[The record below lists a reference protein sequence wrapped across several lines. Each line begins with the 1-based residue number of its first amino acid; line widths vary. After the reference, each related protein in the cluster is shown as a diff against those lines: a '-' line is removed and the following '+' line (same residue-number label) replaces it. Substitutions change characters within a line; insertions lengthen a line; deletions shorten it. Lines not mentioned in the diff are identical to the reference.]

1 MSHLTKN
8 TKKTILMGALSILL
22 LSACHDNASSDK
34 TPYEGG
40 TAAVRLDI
48 GDIEMPLLDSIT
60 IDCFGADTTHLVST
74 SIDNIFSMDLLPFNP
89 WVFRARVYANKGLLT
104 QEGETEATVN
114 AGDQLDLLIQLRALI
129 GFIYLEIPLGLGN
142 PLGIESGTLK
152 IISNQVDTTYTFE
165 LDDKEATLGTKALAL
180 GETYLIEIN
189 LFNSAGDTIYAFSD
203 SILINADNSF
213 PTIILESL
221 RGEISVSIQMQTMS
235 PLEWQAAFSTGKKRT
250 PVAGD
255 LLITEF
261 FADPKSSG
269 TKFEF
274 VEIYNGTLDSL
285 ILDSCTLAESSSK
298 TETLLP
304 ANTVI
309 PPSTFWVLGSDS
321 VDSADVIIDT
331 LGLPKTSHALVFHCK
346 NEIIDS
352 LWYNAKTDS
361 TNTNPFPV
369 ATGKTTQL
377 PLDNWKTQETGTSWC
392 LGNSTFQFGGNIFYG
407 SPGKDASCP

>member
-8 TKKTILMGALSILL
+8 TKKIILMGALSILL
-22 LSACHDNASSDK
+22 LSACHDNASSNK

-48 GDIEMPLLDSIT
+48 GDMEMPLLDSIT
-60 IDCFGADTTHLVST
+60 IDCMGADTTHLVST

-89 WVFRARVYANKGLLT
+89 WVFRARVYANGGLLT

-152 IISNQVDTTYTFE
+152 IISNHVDTTYTFE

-180 GETYLIEIN
+180 GETYFIKIN
-189 LFNSAGDTIYAFSD
+189 LFNALKDTVYAFSD

-235 PLEWQAAFSTGKKRT
+235 PLEWQATFSTSKKRT
-250 PVAGD
+250 PIAGD

-321 VDSADVIIDT
+321 VNAADVIIDT

-346 NEIIDS
+346 SEVIDS
-352 LWYNAKTDS
+352 LWYNSKTDS
-361 TNTNPFPV
+361 TNTNPFPL

-377 PLDNWKTQETGTSWC
+377 PLDNWKTQEAGTSWC

>member
-22 LSACHDNASSDK
+22 LSACHDNASSNK

-89 WVFRARVYANKGLLT
+89 WVFRARVYANGGLLT

-180 GETYLIEIN
+180 GETYFIKIN
-189 LFNSAGDTIYAFSD
+189 LFNAFKDTVYAFSD

-235 PLEWQAAFSTGKKRT
+235 PLEWQATFSTSKKRT
-250 PVAGD
+250 PIAGD

-285 ILDSCTLAESSSK
+285 ILDSCTLSESSRKSG
-298 TETLLP
+298 TLLP
-304 ANTVI
+304 VNTLV
-309 PPSTFWVLGSDS
+309 PPTTFWVLGN
-321 VDSADVIIDT
+321 DSAKPVDVTIDT
-331 LGLPKTSHALVFHCK
+331 KDLTKTKDALVFHCRGK
-346 NEIIDS
+346 VIDS
-352 LWYNAKTDS
+352 LWYNTIKDT

>member
-22 LSACHDNASSDK
+22 LSACHDNASSNK

-48 GDIEMPLLDSIT
+48 GDIEMPLLDSVT
-60 IDCFGADTTHLVST
+60 IDCMGADTTHLVST

-89 WVFRARVYANKGLLT
+89 WVFRARVYANGGLLT

-114 AGDQLDLLIQLRALI
+114 AGDLMDVVIQLHALI
-129 GFIYLEIPLGLGN
+129 GFIYVKIPLGLGN
-142 PLGIESGTLK
+142 PLGIKSGTFSIASKQLD
-152 IISNQVDTTYTFE
+152 STYTFQ
-165 LDDKEATLGTKALAL
+165 LDDKEATLSTQALPL
-180 GETYLIEIN
+180 GKTYFVQIH
-189 LFNSAGDTIYAFSD
+189 LFNALGDTIYAFSD
-203 SILINADNSF
+203 SILIDAENSF

-221 RGEISVSIQMQTMS
+221 RGSISVSIQMQTMS
-235 PLEWQAAFSTGKKRT
+235 PQEWQVTFSTSKKRT
-250 PVAGD
+250 PIADD

-261 FADPKSSG
+261 FAYPKISG
-269 TKFEF
+269 TSFEF
-274 VEIYNGTLDSL
+274 VEIYNASIDSL
-285 ILDSCTLAESSSK
+285 ILDSCTLSESSGKSR
-298 TETLLP
+298 TLLP
-304 ANTVI
+304 VNTVI
-309 PPSTFWVLGSDS
+309 PPATFWVLGNDS
-321 VDSADVIIDT
+321 IDAADIIIDT
-331 LGLPKTSHALVFHCK
+331 GDLPKSASTLVFHCQG
-346 NEIIDS
+346 EVIDS
-352 LWYNAKTDS
+352 IWYNTATDS

-377 PLDNWKTQETGTSWC
+377 PLDNWKTQEAGTSWC